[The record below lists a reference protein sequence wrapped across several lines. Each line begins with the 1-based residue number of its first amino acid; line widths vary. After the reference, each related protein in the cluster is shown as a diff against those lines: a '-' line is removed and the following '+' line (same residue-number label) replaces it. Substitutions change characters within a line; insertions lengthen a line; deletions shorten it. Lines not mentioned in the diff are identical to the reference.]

1 MLKDIIKEKGISV
14 YRLAKGS
21 GIPYTTVNE
30 IVLNKKRIEDCNTKT
45 ILAISKYL
53 NKPIESLINDKNNT
67 ISTSWQDA
75 RYKKYSF
82 PIVVKNKEFEIN
94 RIHPLKQKEVV
105 TIYNTIKNN
114 KKINSLIVFGSS
126 TTIRCNKNSDIDI
139 CIELNKDK
147 INNETK
153 NEISELLQEKL
164 NYNLDIIWKDR
175 LTKNTN
181 IYKNIERGVK
191 IYE

>member
-53 NKPIESLINDKNNT
+53 NKPIESLINNKNNT

-139 CIELNKDK
+139 CIELNKDN

-175 LTKNTN
+175 ITKNTN